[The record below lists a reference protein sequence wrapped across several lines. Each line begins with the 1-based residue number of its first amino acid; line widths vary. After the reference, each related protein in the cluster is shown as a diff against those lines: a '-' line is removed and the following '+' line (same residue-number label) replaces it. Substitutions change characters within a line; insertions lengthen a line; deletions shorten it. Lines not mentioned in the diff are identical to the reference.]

1 MKTSRRVFVAA
12 WEYPPLISGESIVC
26 RKTLEHSRL
35 DYDLCCGPAAGA
47 GDRHI
52 RLFPQAGNKYLLWPL
67 QVLRQF
73 LALDRREH
81 YSVMMSRVMPV
92 NGHLAGWLI
101 KRLRPGLKWVV
112 YFSDPVWN
120 SPFLSLPWKGRGDH
134 RPSWLLMKL
143 FGIPAKWA
151 VREGDL
157 LVFNNE
163 RLARYVLGKEYGRF
177 QNKVLIAPYGHD
189 GLRLRPAPQR
199 GDGQFWLTHV
209 GQLYG
214 NRTLEAITEALQLL
228 QRREPELFRR
238 LRVWQVGFASASER
252 RRVEQSALSGTF
264 GFVGQVSYK
273 ESIQEMYRADCL
285 LVIDPVFQGEGQNIY
300 VPGKLYDYLSV
311 GRPILCIADRD
322 SATGDIARETGC
334 RIVPPQAEA
343 LCAVLKDLLEGSGFP
358 PPDPQRCGQLHCR
371 VGAGRLDEK
380 IEKLMR
386 REG

>member
-120 SPFLSLPWKGRGDH
+120 SPFLSPPWKGRGDH

-151 VREGDL
+151 VREGDQIGRASCR
-157 LVFNNE
+157 E
-163 RLARYVLGKEYGRF
+163 RV
-177 QNKVLIAPYGHD
+177 
-189 GLRLRPAPQR
+189 
-199 GDGQFWLTHV
+199 
-209 GQLYG
+209 
-214 NRTLEAITEALQLL
+214 
-228 QRREPELFRR
+228 
-238 LRVWQVGFASASER
+238 
-252 RRVEQSALSGTF
+252 
-264 GFVGQVSYK
+264 
-273 ESIQEMYRADCL
+273 
-285 LVIDPVFQGEGQNIY
+285 
-300 VPGKLYDYLSV
+300 
-311 GRPILCIADRD
+311 
-322 SATGDIARETGC
+322 
-334 RIVPPQAEA
+334 
-343 LCAVLKDLLEGSGFP
+343 
-358 PPDPQRCGQLHCR
+358 
-371 VGAGRLDEK
+371 
-380 IEKLMR
+380 
-386 REG
+386 